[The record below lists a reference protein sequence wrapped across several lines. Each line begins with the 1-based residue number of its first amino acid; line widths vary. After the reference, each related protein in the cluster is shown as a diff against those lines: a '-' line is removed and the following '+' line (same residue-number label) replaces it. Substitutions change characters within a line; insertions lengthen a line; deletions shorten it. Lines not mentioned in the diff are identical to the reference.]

1 MISVVTALQVGLS
14 PAPARPAPTRVDIA
28 EGVYLFQTQPY
39 GDVGLD
45 GNSIVIV
52 SSDGVLVFDSN
63 GTPDAAAAVL
73 AEIRRITP
81 QPIRY
86 LVNSHWHWDHWYGAE
101 VYRAA
106 FPNLQIITHEI
117 TRRLMAGP
125 ARVFNQPGLDS
136 QLPGHIR
143 EVEAALA
150 KARAASPPAAE
161 VGSLE
166 EHLARDRFFL
176 DQKRGIHPTLA
187 TITFTDSLTLY
198 LGDRI
203 IKVLHHDRAITP
215 GDAYLYLPKERI
227 VVTGDLLI
235 NPITFGLFCYPTGWI
250 GTLESIAGLDFGVL
264 VPGHGPPLRD
274 RALLDDTT
282 VLLKREYAL
291 TREAKTAGKTVDQT
305 IAAILA
311 DDGVLRL
318 RAAITGG
325 VAARN
330 PAFSL
335 YLVEWF
341 VRRAY
346 QELAG
351 ALDDSIP
358 AVP

>member
-1 MISVVTALQVGLS
+1 
-14 PAPARPAPTRVDIA
+14 
-28 EGVYLFQTQPY
+28 
-39 GDVGLD
+39 
-45 GNSIVIV
+45 
-52 SSDGVLVFDSN
+52 
-63 GTPDAAAAVL
+63 
-73 AEIRRITP
+73 
-81 QPIRY
+81 
-86 LVNSHWHWDHWYGAE
+86 
-101 VYRAA
+101 
-106 FPNLQIITHEI
+106 
-117 TRRLMAGP
+117 
-125 ARVFNQPGLDS
+125 
-136 QLPGHIR
+136 
-143 EVEAALA
+143 
-150 KARAASPPAAE
+150 
-161 VGSLE
+161 
-166 EHLARDRFFL
+166 
-176 DQKRGIHPTLA
+176 
-187 TITFTDSLTLY
+187 
-198 LGDRI
+198 
-203 IKVLHHDRAITP
+203 VLHHDRAITP
-215 GDAYLYLPKERI
+215 GDAYLYLQKERI

-235 NPITFGLFCYPTGWI
+235 NPITFGLFCYPIGWI

-264 VPGHGPPLRD
+264 VPGHGAPLRD

-330 PAFSL
+330 PVFSL